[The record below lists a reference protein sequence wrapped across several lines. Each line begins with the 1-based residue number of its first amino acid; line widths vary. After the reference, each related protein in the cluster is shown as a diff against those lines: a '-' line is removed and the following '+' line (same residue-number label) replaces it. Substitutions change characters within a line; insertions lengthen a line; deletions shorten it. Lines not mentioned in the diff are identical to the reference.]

1 VASVTTLQAGALRRG
16 FDQLSSQR
24 MQLTDLK
31 ITLESAQRARVEC
44 QLVHEMQP
52 KAGAQNTVKGP
63 ATFVLEKRNGAWIV
77 LQRR

>member
-1 VASVTTLQAGALRRG
+1 
-16 FDQLSSQR
+16 